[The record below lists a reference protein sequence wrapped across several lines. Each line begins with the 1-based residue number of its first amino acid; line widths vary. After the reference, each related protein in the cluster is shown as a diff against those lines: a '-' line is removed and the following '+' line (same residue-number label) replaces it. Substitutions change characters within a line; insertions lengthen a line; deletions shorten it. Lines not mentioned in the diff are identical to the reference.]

1 MLTAEIKQIINNARD
16 ILVGK
21 VPDPKSQVDLITT
34 AMIYKFMD
42 DMDIAG
48 QRRVFFVGD
57 MEKYAF
63 SKIMDVKQGAQ
74 QRLNLYAEALENLP
88 FAASIPELFRK
99 IFKDAFLPFRDP
111 NTLTLFLR
119 EIAKFNYDNSE
130 NLGNAFEYLL
140 SVMGSQGDAGQ
151 FRTPRHII
159 DFMVNVVQP
168 TKDDT
173 ILDPAC
179 GTAGFLISAYLYV
192 LKHNPE
198 LQAKD
203 IRKLTE
209 NIIGYD
215 ISPDMV
221 KLATVNMYLHR
232 FNQPKIYEYDSL
244 SDDSKWGDSF
254 DCILANPPFMTPKG
268 GIIPHNKFQVKA
280 NKAEVLFVDYI
291 AEHLN
296 MNGRAGI
303 VVPEGIMFQTANAY
317 KQLRKMLVDD
327 NYLYAVVSL
336 PNGVFNPYAGVKT
349 SILFFDR
356 KLAKE
361 KKDIL
366 FVRINNDGFDLG
378 AQRTPIKQNDLPVA
392 LEIIKKWKNGENVCG
407 YDFAYIVS
415 KEDIRATDD
424 YNLSVSRYMHNQC
437 VIESDYN
444 MVKVGEV
451 ATFVRG
457 LTFTKKDQL
466 AEYVPGQ
473 CLKVVTTKAAQ
484 EDCVH
489 HDKLYNIPKELL
501 KNTNQLLKSGDIL
514 ISIANSLSLV
524 GRTTFCTA
532 QDEGLAFGAF
542 MGVVRANKELVVPE
556 FLFALLNTKEAKGYF
571 LATAKT
577 TTNISNL
584 NSKDILNYKIPL
596 PPLDVQK
603 RIVAEIENK
612 QQAIDNAREI
622 IRNLERERSYFASL
636 LEGLDYKTVN
646 LGDESYFTIESG
658 GTPSTKNPEFWDGD
672 IPWITLADIPSDD
685 LITFIRSTNRSITK
699 EGLKKSSAKL
709 LPVNTVVVSTRAT
722 LGRVGIAQTPI
733 ATNQGFKNIIIKNEQ
748 VVNPVY
754 LAWAMT
760 QLQPE
765 LEANASGG
773 TFKEISKT
781 NFSKLCIPLPS
792 LADQQKIADVF
803 NKERQAIDSAKALI
817 EHLESRITDVINRV
831 FISATKDS

>member
-16 ILVGK
+16 ILVGR

-88 FAASIPELFRK
+88 FATSIPELFRK

-119 EIAKFNYDNSE
+119 EISKFNYDNSE

-140 SVMGSQGDAGQ
+140 SVMGSQGDAGM

-366 FVRINNDGFDLG
+366 FIRVDNDGFDLG
-378 AQRTPIKQNDLPVA
+378 AKRNPIQENDLPRA
-392 LEIIKKWKNGENVCG
+392 LEIIEKWKERQDISGCEQ
-407 YDFAYIVS
+407 ATAIPKS
-415 KEDIRATDD
+415 KIRKND
-424 YNLSVSRYMHNQC
+424 YNLLGSRYKEQVNLNNVKYPVVSLAKLESKKH
-437 VIESDYN
+437 IE
-444 MVKVGEV
+444 
-451 ATFVRG
+451 FLRG
-457 LTFTKKDQL
+457 AGLSKKDIDT
-466 AEYVPGQ
+466 AGEYPCILYGDLYTIYSNPIIKAVVHKTNIKNKVTSEVGDVLVPA
-473 CLKVVTTKAAQ
+473 TTTADAMGIAIARA
-484 EDCVH
+484 
-489 HDKLYNIPKELL
+489 LNISGIELG
-501 KNTNQLLKSGDIL
+501 GDIN
-514 ISIANSLSLV
+514 II
-524 GRTTFCTA
+524 RTKNKYIHSSFLAYLLCTVLKPK
-532 QDEGLAFGAF
+532 LASF
-542 MGVVRANKELVVPE
+542 
-556 FLFALLNTKEAKGYF
+556 AKG
-571 LATAKT
+571 A
-577 TTNISNL
+577 NILHLSN
-584 NSKDILNYKIPL
+584 SDIKQIEIPL
-596 PPLDVQK
+596 PPLEIQK
-603 RIVAEIENK
+603 QIVAEIENK

-636 LEGLDYKTVN
+636 LEGIDYETTN
-646 LGDESYFTIESG
+646 LGTIAEIISG
-658 GTPSTKNPEFWDGD
+658 QSPEGRFYNQVGEGVPFYQGRTEFGDVFIKEPKTWTTKSTKLAIKND
-672 IPWITLADIPSDD
+672 ILMSVRAPV
-685 LITFIRSTNRSITK
+685 
-699 EGLKKSSAKL
+699 G
-709 LPVNTVVVSTRAT
+709 PVNM
-722 LGRVGIAQTPI
+722 LGFDRVCIGRGLAAIRVDTTKAIIPYVYGYLKSIEDTITGNGGAIFDSINRTQIA
-733 ATNQGFKNIIIKNEQ
+733 
-748 VVNPVY
+748 
-754 LAWAMT
+754 
-760 QLQPE
+760 E
-765 LEANASGG
+765 LE
-773 TFKEISKT
+773 
-781 NFSKLCIPLPS
+781 IPLPS
-792 LADQQKIADVF
+792 LADQQKIVDVF
-803 NKERQAIDSAKALI
+803 NKEQQAIDGAKALI

>member
-48 QRRVFFVGD
+48 QRRVFFVGN

-111 NTLTLFLR
+111 NTLTMFLR

-140 SVMGSQGDAGQ
+140 SIMGSQGDAGQ

-244 SDDSKWGDSF
+244 GDDSKWGESF

-303 VVPEGIMFQTANAY
+303 VVPEGIIFNTANAY

-336 PNGVFNPYAGVKT
+336 PSGVFNPYAGVKT
-349 SILFFDR
+349 SILFLDK

-366 FVRINNDGFDLG
+366 FIRIDNDGFDLG
-378 AQRTPIKQNDLPVA
+378 AKRTPIQENDLPLA
-392 LEIIKKWKNGENVCG
+392 LEIIEKWKEGQDISGCEQ
-407 YDFAYIVS
+407 ATAILKS
-415 KEDIRATDD
+415 KIRKND
-424 YNLSVSRYMHNQC
+424 YNLLSSRYKEQVNLQ
-437 VIESDYN
+437 N
-444 MVKVGEV
+444 VKYSTVKLGKVCDVLDKKRKPITKIDRVSGKYPYYGATGELDRINDFLFDEPLV
-451 ATFVRG
+451 LLG
-457 LTFTKKDQL
+457 
-466 AEYVPGQ
+466 
-473 CLKVVTTKAAQ
+473 
-484 EDCVH
+484 EDGAKWGAGEISAYKISGKTWVNNH
-489 HDKLYNIPKELL
+489 AHVLRPHRDKILDTY
-501 KNTNQLLKSGDIL
+501 L
-514 ISIANSLSLV
+514 IS
-524 GRTTFCTA
+524 F
-532 QDEGLAFGAF
+532 
-542 MGVVRANKELVVPE
+542 
-556 FLFALLNTKEAKGYF
+556 
-571 LATAKT
+571 
-577 TTNISNL
+577 L
-584 NSKDILNYKIPL
+584 NSNDLTKFVTGVTVPKLNQQNMCNIEIPL
-596 PPLDVQK
+596 PPLEIQK
-603 RIVAEIENK
+603 QIVAEIENK

-733 ATNQGFKNIIIKNEQ
+733 ATNQGFKNIIIKNKQ

-792 LADQQKIADVF
+792 LADQQKIVDVF

>member
-16 ILVGK
+16 ILVGR

-119 EIAKFNYDNSE
+119 EISKFNYDNSE

-140 SVMGSQGDAGQ
+140 SVMGSQGDAGM

-366 FVRINNDGFDLG
+366 FIRVDNDGFDLG
-378 AQRTPIKQNDLPVA
+378 AKRNPIQENDLPLA
-392 LEIIKKWKNGENVCG
+392 LEIIEKWKERQDISGCEQ
-407 YDFAYIVS
+407 ATAIPKS
-415 KEDIRATDD
+415 KIRKND
-424 YNLSVSRYMHNQC
+424 YNLLGSRYKEQVNLNNVKYPVVSLAKLESKKH
-437 VIESDYN
+437 IE
-444 MVKVGEV
+444 
-451 ATFVRG
+451 FLRG
-457 LTFTKKDQL
+457 AGLSKKDIDT
-466 AEYVPGQ
+466 AGEYPCILYGDLYTIYSNPIIKAVVHKTNIKNKVTSEVGDVLVPA
-473 CLKVVTTKAAQ
+473 TTTADAMGIAIARA
-484 EDCVH
+484 
-489 HDKLYNIPKELL
+489 LNISGIELG
-501 KNTNQLLKSGDIL
+501 GDIN
-514 ISIANSLSLV
+514 II
-524 GRTTFCTA
+524 RTKNKYIHSSFLAYLLCTVLKPK
-532 QDEGLAFGAF
+532 LASF
-542 MGVVRANKELVVPE
+542 
-556 FLFALLNTKEAKGYF
+556 AKG
-571 LATAKT
+571 A
-577 TTNISNL
+577 NILHLSN
-584 NSKDILNYKIPL
+584 SDIKQIEIPL
-596 PPLDVQK
+596 PPLEIQK
-603 RIVAEIENK
+603 QIVAEIENK

-622 IRNLERERSYFASL
+622 IRNLERERAYFASL

>member
-16 ILVGK
+16 ILVGR

-57 MEKYAF
+57 MGKYAF

-111 NTLTLFLR
+111 NTLTMFLR

-140 SVMGSQGDAGQ
+140 SIMGSQGDAGM

-244 SDDSKWGDSF
+244 GDDSKWGESF

-303 VVPEGIMFQTANAY
+303 VVPEGIIFNTANAY

-336 PNGVFNPYAGVKT
+336 PSGVFNPYAGVKT
-349 SILFFDR
+349 SILFLDK

-366 FVRINNDGFDLG
+366 FIRIDNDGFDLG
-378 AQRTPIKQNDLPVA
+378 AKRNPIQENDLPLA
-392 LEIIKKWKNGENVCG
+392 LEIIEKWKEGQDISGCEQ
-407 YDFAYIVS
+407 ATAILKS
-415 KEDIRATDD
+415 KIRKND
-424 YNLSVSRYMHNQC
+424 YNLLSSRYKEQVNLQ
-437 VIESDYN
+437 N
-444 MVKVGEV
+444 VKYSTVKLGKVCDVLDKKRKPITKIDRVSGKYPYYGATGELDRINDFLFDEPLV
-451 ATFVRG
+451 LLG
-457 LTFTKKDQL
+457 
-466 AEYVPGQ
+466 
-473 CLKVVTTKAAQ
+473 
-484 EDCVH
+484 EDGAKWGAGEISAYKISGKTWVNNH
-489 HDKLYNIPKELL
+489 AHVLRPHRDKILDTY
-501 KNTNQLLKSGDIL
+501 L
-514 ISIANSLSLV
+514 IS
-524 GRTTFCTA
+524 F
-532 QDEGLAFGAF
+532 
-542 MGVVRANKELVVPE
+542 
-556 FLFALLNTKEAKGYF
+556 
-571 LATAKT
+571 
-577 TTNISNL
+577 L
-584 NSKDILNYKIPL
+584 NSNDLTKFVTGVTVPKLNQQNMCNIEIPL
-596 PPLDVQK
+596 PPLEIQK
-603 RIVAEIENK
+603 QIVAEIENK

-636 LEGLDYKTVN
+636 LEGIDYETTN
-646 LGDESYFTIESG
+646 LGTIAEIISG
-658 GTPSTKNPEFWDGD
+658 QSPEGRFYNQVGEGVPFYQGRTEFGDVFIKEPKTWTTKSTKLAIKND
-672 IPWITLADIPSDD
+672 ILMSVRAPV
-685 LITFIRSTNRSITK
+685 
-699 EGLKKSSAKL
+699 G
-709 LPVNTVVVSTRAT
+709 PVNM
-722 LGRVGIAQTPI
+722 LGFDKVCIGRGLAAIRVDTTKAIIPYVYGYLKSIEDTITGNGGAIFDSINRTQIA
-733 ATNQGFKNIIIKNEQ
+733 
-748 VVNPVY
+748 
-754 LAWAMT
+754 
-760 QLQPE
+760 E
-765 LEANASGG
+765 LE
-773 TFKEISKT
+773 
-781 NFSKLCIPLPS
+781 IPLPS
-792 LADQQKIADVF
+792 LADQQKIVDVF
-803 NKERQAIDSAKALI
+803 NKEQQAIDGAKALI

>member
-48 QRRVFFVGD
+48 QRRVFFVGN

-111 NTLTLFLR
+111 NTLTMFLR

-140 SVMGSQGDAGQ
+140 SIMGSQGDAGQ

-244 SDDSKWGDSF
+244 GDDSKWGESF

-303 VVPEGIMFQTANAY
+303 VVPEGIIFNTANAY

-336 PNGVFNPYAGVKT
+336 PSGVFNPYAGVKT
-349 SILFFDR
+349 SILFLDK

-366 FVRINNDGFDLG
+366 FIRIDNDGFDLG
-378 AQRTPIKQNDLPVA
+378 AKRTPIQENDLPLA
-392 LEIIKKWKNGENVCG
+392 LEIIEKWKEGQDISGCEQ
-407 YDFAYIVS
+407 ATAILKS
-415 KEDIRATDD
+415 KIRKND
-424 YNLSVSRYMHNQC
+424 YNLLSSRYKEQVNLQ
-437 VIESDYN
+437 N
-444 MVKVGEV
+444 VKYSTVKLGKVCDVLDKKRKPITKIDRVSGKYPYYGATGELDRINDFLFDEPLV
-451 ATFVRG
+451 LLG
-457 LTFTKKDQL
+457 
-466 AEYVPGQ
+466 
-473 CLKVVTTKAAQ
+473 
-484 EDCVH
+484 EDGAKWGAGEISAYKISGKTWVNNH
-489 HDKLYNIPKELL
+489 AHVLRPHRDKILDTY
-501 KNTNQLLKSGDIL
+501 L
-514 ISIANSLSLV
+514 IS
-524 GRTTFCTA
+524 F
-532 QDEGLAFGAF
+532 
-542 MGVVRANKELVVPE
+542 
-556 FLFALLNTKEAKGYF
+556 
-571 LATAKT
+571 
-577 TTNISNL
+577 L
-584 NSKDILNYKIPL
+584 NSNDLTKFVTGVTVPKLNQQNMCNIEIPL
-596 PPLDVQK
+596 PPLEIQK
-603 RIVAEIENK
+603 QIVAEIENK

-636 LEGLDYKTVN
+636 LEGIDYETTN
-646 LGDESYFTIESG
+646 LGTIAEIISG
-658 GTPSTKNPEFWDGD
+658 QSPEGRFYNQVGEGVPFYQGRTEFGDVFIKEPKTWTTKSTKLAIKND
-672 IPWITLADIPSDD
+672 ILMSVRAPV
-685 LITFIRSTNRSITK
+685 
-699 EGLKKSSAKL
+699 G
-709 LPVNTVVVSTRAT
+709 PVNM
-722 LGRVGIAQTPI
+722 LGFDKVCIGRGLAAIRVDTTKAIIPYVYGYLKSIEDTITGNGGAIFDSINRTQIA
-733 ATNQGFKNIIIKNEQ
+733 
-748 VVNPVY
+748 
-754 LAWAMT
+754 
-760 QLQPE
+760 E
-765 LEANASGG
+765 LE
-773 TFKEISKT
+773 
-781 NFSKLCIPLPS
+781 IPLPS
-792 LADQQKIADVF
+792 LADQQKIVDVF
-803 NKERQAIDSAKALI
+803 NKEQQAIDSAKALI